1 MIEAFVFDL
10 DGVITDTA
18 YYHYIA
24 WKELAKELNITIDEK
39 FNETLKGIS
48 RLESLEKILKLGKI
62 ENNFNIKEKED
73 LANKKNEKY
82 VSLIDKLNEKDIL
95 PGIKEL
101 LDDIRSEGLKIG
113 LASASKNAKKVLKNL
128 KLIEY
133 FDYIAD
139 ANECKRSKPAPDI
152 FIMAS
157 DGLNVAPQ
165 KCIGIEDS
173 SAGIEAI
180 NSINMYSV
188 GVGNYKNLS
197 KANYLVDNTK
207 NLKFE
212 DIVKKYNEYKNFK

>member
-82 VSLIDKLNEKDIL
+82 VSLIDKLTEKDIL

-139 ANECKRSKPAPDI
+139 ANECKHSKPAPDI